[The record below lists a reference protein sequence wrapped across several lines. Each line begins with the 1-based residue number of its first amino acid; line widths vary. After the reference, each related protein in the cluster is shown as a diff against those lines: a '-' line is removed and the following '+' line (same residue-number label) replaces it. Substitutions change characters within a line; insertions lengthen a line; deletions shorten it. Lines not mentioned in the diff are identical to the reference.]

1 MGKRKLAA
9 ELVEGYFEALKP
21 FVSSLEFID
30 YDQHG
35 SLKANKLMDH
45 KLLIQALIRVSRAQ
59 SHPDGIR
66 TTRKK
71 NTSGYIY
78 MYLYTQA
85 SDATPNRG
93 QMDLRTRCPLGW
105 QLGLFKVDE
114 DLKIR
119 KDELMTAAAKAA
131 NYRGFEMKDP
141 SKCAD
146 AHSWANMIYEQIN
159 TMARHFN
166 RNRPREGRR
175 TPRWMEEFFAMS
187 SDQVR
192 CPDGGDNESGEEE
205 CRAEDEEEDGD
216 HEEEEEEG
224 IDKLWRRRVNFCALE
239 TPPALAPDT

>member
-1 MGKRKLAA
+1 M
-9 ELVEGYFEALKP
+9 
-21 FVSSLEFID
+21 
-30 YDQHG
+30 
-35 SLKANKLMDH
+35 
-45 KLLIQALIRVSRAQ
+45 
-59 SHPDGIR
+59 
-66 TTRKK
+66 
-71 NTSGYIY
+71 
-78 MYLYTQA
+78 
-85 SDATPNRG
+85 
-93 QMDLRTRCPLGW
+93 
-105 QLGLFKVDE
+105 GLFKVDE

-192 CPDGGDNESGEEE
+192 CSDGGNNESGEEE
-205 CRAEDEEEDGD
+205 SRAEDEEEDGD
-216 HEEEEEEG
+216 HEEEEEGVEEEKDGDGDEEAEG
-224 IDKLWRRRVNFCALE
+224 DDGDNHEEDEEEEEGGGLEGTGGGEEDEEEGGDAQAHDGEVQTEGRCEENGRREGQGQDCR
-239 TPPALAPDT
+239 